1 MEEIVERIKKVMD
14 DEGMSA
20 AEFADYLGVG
30 RPLLSHVLGGRNNPS
45 LQLVLKILS
54 HFPTYSANWL
64 LLGKEEVI
72 EQSPTPVVKNQQTE
86 ETKEEKK
93 PHITPVN
100 DGDSHRALLFY
111 GDGTYSEYKP
121 RK

>member
-20 AEFADYLGVG
+20 AEFADHLGVG

-45 LQLVLKILS
+45 LQLILKIMS
-54 HFPTYSANWL
+54 HFPTISANWL
-64 LLGKEEVI
+64 LLGKEAAA
-72 EQSPTPVVKNQQTE
+72 EQSPTPIVKKQS
-86 ETKEEKK
+86 KEESAHDIRQNNI
-93 PHITPVN
+93 PII
-100 DGDSHRALLFY
+100 DGNSQLALLFY
-111 GDGTYSEYKP
+111 GDGTYKEYKP